1 MTVMSQLS
9 ALESAG
15 LLRLAQYGPDLE
27 YLFRHTLV
35 QDAAYATLLSS
46 DRQRL
51 HRVVGE
57 ALEHLYSERLNE
69 YAAMLARHFEQA
81 GDAQHALA
89 YFVRAG
95 DAALASYANEE
106 AEGHYRSALGL
117 ARSKRQRAD
126 LVAGLG
132 EALYGQSRF
141 DQAIA
146 AWHDGIELYQ
156 TLGDLDGV
164 ARLYARSAR
173 AAWYAGDT
181 PEGLRLC
188 QEGLEAVARA
198 PDSPDQARLVHEAAR
213 AYLFN
218 GLSEQAIP
226 LCRQAL
232 EIAERLEAVDVQAD
246 ALTTLGILPGQP
258 AEEVL
263 AALHKAVELAEA
275 SGLNHIANRAYHNL
289 GVMTATLVGD
299 LRTAREHFWR
309 ATELG
314 RKRGVVTEEI
324 LSLISVFG
332 YSLSLGEIASAEACL
347 ADLEDLA
354 HSLPEPEVA
363 SLEVYIARSG
373 LSWLRGEWAEAL
385 RLQRLVRDQARQ
397 RGNLQILCNT
407 NTEMAWLLLEIDR
420 FGHPVGGERQAP
432 PLVEAE
438 EALREA
444 LELRSPG
451 FVEQVWPRCLL
462 SIIHARRAQF
472 GAARQLMAEAQEK
485 AILQPS
491 AWDDQSLRIAAT
503 ELAIAEERWSEALAD
518 IEAVAAFQIKRSRRW
533 QWACTLLDWAMI
545 LMNRG
550 EPVDLQRAQA
560 LLREARSA
568 FEEMGAT
575 GYVVLSNDR
584 LEALRAEMF
593 ARALAHGKASQELAV
608 AGRIQEGLLPE
619 KLPTLPGWQLAVTLE
634 AARETCGD
642 FYDFIP
648 LPNGHLGIVIAD
660 VADKGA
666 GAALYMALSR
676 TLIRT
681 YAAGFPAQP
690 AQVLHSVNQR
700 ILQET
705 HTDMFVTVFYG
716 VLEPEPGVFTY
727 CNAGHNPP
735 FLLKGDSVETLTRT
749 GLPLGIVGDAEWE
762 EGEARIRR
770 GEALV
775 LYTDGVTDAQTSE
788 GTPFGQ
794 ERLLEVIQARQG
806 LSAPSG
812 TRAQQIEDAVL
823 EAIHGFVGSAPRFD
837 DLTLMVVVRECT

>member
-1 MTVMSQLS
+1 MTVISQLS

-15 LLRLAQYGPDLE
+15 LLRVAQYEPELE

-46 DRQRL
+46 DRRRL
-51 HRVVGE
+51 HQVVGE
-57 ALEHLYSERLNE
+57 ALEHLYPDRLNE

-81 GDAQHALA
+81 GDAKHALA

-95 DAALASYANEE
+95 DAALALYANEE

-117 ARSKRQRAD
+117 ARSEGQQAS
-126 LVAGLG
+126 LLAGLG

-146 AWHDGIELYQ
+146 VWREGIERYQ
-156 TLGDLDGV
+156 ALGDQDGV

-188 QEGLEAVARA
+188 QEGLEVVAQA
-198 PDSPDQARLVHEAAR
+198 PDSPDQARLIHEAAR

-218 GLSEQAIP
+218 GLSEEAIL

-232 EIAERLEAVDVQAD
+232 EMAERLGAVDVQAD

-258 AEEVL
+258 EEVL
-263 AALHKAVELAEA
+263 AALNKAVELAEEV
-275 SGLNHIANRAYHNL
+275 GLLDIANRAYHNL
-289 GVMTATLVGD
+289 GVMTGTLVGD
-299 LRTAREHFWR
+299 LRTACEHFWR
-309 ATELG
+309 AVELG
-314 RKRGVVTEEI
+314 RKRGVATEQI

-347 ADLEDLA
+347 VELDDLVRG
-354 HSLPEPEVA
+354 LPEPEVG
-363 SLEVYIARSG
+363 SLELNSARVG
-373 LSWLRGEWAEAL
+373 LTWLRGEWVEAL
-385 RLQRLVRDQARQ
+385 RLNRHVRDQARQ
-397 RGNLQILCNT
+397 RGNLQLLHSID
-407 NTEMAWLLLEIDR
+407 TEMAWLLLEID
-420 FGHPVGGERQAP
+420 GLGQPDGGEGPAP

-444 LELRSPG
+444 LALRSPG
-451 FVEQVWPRCLL
+451 FVDQVWPRCLL
-462 SIIHARRAQF
+462 SIIQARRGRF
-472 GAARQLMAEAQEK
+472 ETARQLIGEAQEQ
-485 AILQPS
+485 AMAQPS
-491 AWDDQSLRIAAT
+491 AWDEQSLRIAAT
-503 ELAIAEERWSEALAD
+503 ELAVAEGRWSEALAGT
-518 IEAVAAFQIKRSRRW
+518 EASAAFLIKRGRRW
-533 QWACTLLDWAMI
+533 QWAWTLVEWAAI
-545 LMNRG
+545 HTKRG
-550 EPVDLQRAQA
+550 EAVDLQRAQA

-575 GYVVLSNDR
+575 GYVTLCNDR
-584 LEALRAEMF
+584 LEVLRSEMF
-593 ARALAHGKASQELAV
+593 TRALAHGKATQELAV

-619 KLPTLPGWQLAVTLE
+619 KVPSLPGWQIAVALE
-634 AARETCGD
+634 PARETSGD

-648 LPNGHLGIVIAD
+648 LPHGRLGLVIAD

-681 YAAGFPAQP
+681 HSAEFATQP
-690 AQVLHSVNQR
+690 ALVLHTTNQR

-705 HTDMFVTVFYG
+705 RTDMFVTVFYG
-716 VLEPEPGVFTY
+716 VLEPETGLFTY

-735 FLLKGDSVETLTRT
+735 FLVGADRVEALTRT
-749 GLPLGIVGDAEWE
+749 GLPLGIVGDTTWE
-762 EGEARIRR
+762 EGTAQFVC
-770 GEALV
+770 GDALV
-775 LYTDGVTDAQTSE
+775 LYTDGVTDAQTVE
-788 GTPFGQ
+788 GTLFGQ
-794 ERLLEVIQARQG
+794 ERLLAVIQACQE
-806 LSAPSG
+806 LSRPAR
-812 TRAQQIEDAVL
+812 THAEQMKKAVL
-823 EAIHGFVGSAPRFD
+823 DAIHEFVGDAPRFD
-837 DLTLMVVVRECT
+837 DLTLMVVTRECT